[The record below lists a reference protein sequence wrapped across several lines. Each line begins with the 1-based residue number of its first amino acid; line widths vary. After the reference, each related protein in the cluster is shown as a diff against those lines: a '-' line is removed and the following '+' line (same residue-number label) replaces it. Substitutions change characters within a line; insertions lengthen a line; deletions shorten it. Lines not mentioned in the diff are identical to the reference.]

1 VVYISPSASNDD
13 YDYLFYRE
21 TLLNSGECTFKN
33 VTGKDTLWFHDLIQ
47 VYTRRTTPALVSP
60 PVSVPSP
67 PQVSSETVTA
77 QLPGNSTT
85 DDLPIAIQKD
95 KRTCTQY
102 PLFNFVSYSYLLFVH
117 LFLLWTI
124 ARFSRMYQ
132 KHCLFYI
139 ELKQCKRR

>member
-1 VVYISPSASNDD
+1 MTMITYSIGRHYSIMVSLYLKMWLVKIYFNSRIRFKPIHNPAYVPLPASA
-13 YDYLFYRE
+13 
-21 TLLNSGECTFKN
+21 
-33 VTGKDTLWFHDLIQ
+33 
-47 VYTRRTTPALVSP
+47 
-60 PVSVPSP
+60 PSP
-67 PQVSSETVTA
+67 TQASSETITA

-132 KHCLFYI
+132 KHCLFQI
-139 ELKQCKRR
+139 ELKQCKRRWRP